1 MPSLPCKVSFVALDV
16 HEKSLKKYMDFCL
29 FQVTKPDGKPETL
42 GLTVLDEPC
51 AKQSD
56 PTGTQQHSKQVQ

>member
-1 MPSLPCKVSFVALDV
+1 VVKVS
-16 HEKSLKKYMDFCL
+16 
-29 FQVTKPDGKPETL
+29 KPDGKPEVL

-56 PTGTQQHSKQVQ
+56 PTGKIY